1 MVMAIA
7 EDGGGD
13 DYAVAEEATSRGASA
28 VELRLDVFED
38 DTLSAFGR
46 FHLVPIFK
54 VECIFMESLPLQEK
68 DISSIGT

>member
-1 MVMAIA
+1 MAIA

-54 VECIFMESLPLQEK
+54 VECI
-68 DISSIGT
+68 